1 MFWHAASAQHCACS
15 PALVSPKGVILCVAC
30 FPSAAEKLPVKLAL
44 PYEPSLITVALSCC
58 REYRDVTSNTGLPTS
73 TAYPTR
79 DENGHILTTEFGMC
93 VYKNHQVITIQV
105 GRPKTWSPCFK
116 AAIFLESMA

>member
-1 MFWHAASAQHCACS
+1 MR
-15 PALVSPKGVILCVAC
+15 
-30 FPSAAEKLPVKLAL
+30 
-44 PYEPSLITVALSCC
+44 

-79 DENGHILTTEFGMC
+79 DENGNLLTTEFGMC

-105 GRPKTWSPCFK
+105 SHRPIALF
-116 AAIFLESMA
+116 INEMADAHIGSAHVLNCRYRAWM

>member
-1 MFWHAASAQHCACS
+1 MVMALTIKKLVLLQILILSIISSPVGACS
-15 PALVSPKGVILCVAC
+15 PP
-30 FPSAAEKLPVKLAL
+30 LAL
-44 PYEPSLITVALSCC
+44 PGPYMRSVHGMLPTYSTDIYHQPGLSHKHIACGDGGFWLDC

-105 GRPKTWSPCFK
+105 S
-116 AAIFLESMA
+116 

>member
-1 MFWHAASAQHCACS
+1 MLPTYSIGILRQSGLLQEHTACGDCG
-15 PALVSPKGVILCVAC
+15 LWL
-30 FPSAAEKLPVKLAL
+30 
-44 PYEPSLITVALSCC
+44 CC

-105 GRPKTWSPCFK
+105 S
-116 AAIFLESMA
+116 